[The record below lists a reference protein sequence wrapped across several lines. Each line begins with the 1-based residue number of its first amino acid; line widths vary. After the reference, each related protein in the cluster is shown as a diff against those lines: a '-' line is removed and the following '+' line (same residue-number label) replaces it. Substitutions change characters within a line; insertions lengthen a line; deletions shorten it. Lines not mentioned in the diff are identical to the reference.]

1 VVIRRVVGRNKRKTI
16 RRHIQTGG
24 FNQSV
29 QSSVELG
36 ERGRVLRWTDAAGFV
51 FFRFVFRPEEVNARP
66 ELSRRQRRRRRLRY
80 AERFQVLEA
89 FPLFPQGVRGA
100 QDTISDTA
108 ASKYRFLSM
117 ILFRILGN
125 YRDCFVD
132 TSNRFFYIYIYYKYY
147 KYSRRGV
154 STPPR
159 GKSLDIPENPE
170 SKRMWQNIKCS
181 NVSKISKEFNSN
193 SNRFKRSLIIGMAT
207 SEWES
212 SMDQSEGKDRPKE
225 CATSAQRPPPETLS
239 SSLPER
245 NKRGF
250 RMSSLRI
257 CQCATT
263 ANNLRS
269 PNISLF
275 STSRVD
281 PNSICKIISNM
292 KWLDIKYHFH

>member
-1 VVIRRVVGRNKRKTI
+1 MRGQNWVGASDAGDVSVTLNDSRCWRHFHCFRRAYVAPRI
-16 RRHIQTGG
+16 
-24 FNQSV
+24 
-29 QSSVELG
+29 
-36 ERGRVLRWTDAAGFV
+36 
-51 FFRFVFRPEEVNARP
+51 
-66 ELSRRQRRRRRLRY
+66 LSRTLQQANIGFYQWSCSGFL
-80 AERFQVLEA
+80 ETIGIVLWTLA
-89 FPLFPQGVRGA
+89 TDSF
-100 QDTISDTA
+100 I
-108 ASKYRFLSM
+108 Y
-117 ILFRILGN
+117 I
-125 YRDCFVD
+125 
-132 TSNRFFYIYIYYKYY
+132 YIYIYYKYY